1 MPRNMQI
8 KKSYDVKKPHIMKEK
23 ELTKLLTIQRSE
35 PGVDKG
41 RQ

>member
-1 MPRNMQI
+1 
-8 KKSYDVKKPHIMKEK
+8 MKEK

-41 RQ
+41 RQWWYRKWRIIKDLSAW